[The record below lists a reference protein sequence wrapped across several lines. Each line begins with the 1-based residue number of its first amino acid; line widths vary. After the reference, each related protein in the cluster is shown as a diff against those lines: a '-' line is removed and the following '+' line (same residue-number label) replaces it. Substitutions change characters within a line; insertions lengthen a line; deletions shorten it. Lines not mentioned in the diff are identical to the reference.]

1 MKNGGN
7 MIENKVTLITGV
19 SSGIGRVTAQLL
31 AERGARVFGTVR
43 DFRRNGGLADV
54 ELVHMDVTD
63 DASVSNGV
71 NSVLEKTGKIDI
83 LINNAGYGLT
93 GALEETSVE
102 EAQQQFD
109 TNFFGVLRVTQA
121 VLPAMRRHRSGR
133 IVNISSALGF
143 LPAPFMGIYGASK
156 YALEGYTETLDH
168 EVRNFGIGA
177 VLVEPVFTKTDIGKN
192 KKVAQLALDA
202 YTKQKER
209 TEQAIQQRADSHDEP
224 SRVAEVIYR
233 ALTDEPPHLH
243 YPVGEGVTLSRLR
256 RFVPVRLFDRRFRKR
271 FQLNESSWSK

>member
-1 MKNGGN
+1 

-271 FQLNESSWSK
+271 FQLNESSWRK